1 MPCSLSVSL
10 SVQRSPLSD
19 SRLVTYLCSPISSL
33 FNLSSFLRCSMGHFH
48 YGMLCAFPPSVCT
61 CVNYNADQEG
71 GLWKI
76 SREVRAS
83 SRPGQSKQLLW
94 AVGYGD
100 RRAACGPAVTTCGLF
115 LWHSLCKAG
124 WLHVLPPP
132 HHGWGRV
139 GMQGSWWWW
148 ARTTPIEAASWVT
161 TWPSSP
167 SPLPTPSCLWKEKLF
182 PTGLVLLPGA
192 AVFHLADPNT

>member
-1 MPCSLSVSL
+1 MPCSLSVPL

-61 CVNYNADQEG
+61 CVIYNADQEG
-71 GLWKI
+71 GMWKI

-115 LWHSLCKAG
+115 LRHSLCRQAG
-124 WLHVLPPP
+124 CMSC
-132 HHGWGRV
+132 HHPTMAEGGLGCR
-139 GMQGSWWWW
+139 
-148 ARTTPIEAASWVT
+148 AADGDGQ
-161 TWPSSP
+161 
-167 SPLPTPSCLWKEKLF
+167 E
-182 PTGLVLLPGA
+182 LLQ
-192 AVFHLADPNT
+192 